1 MQKYK
6 RSNTAIQLITMGYD
20 PSTYERAPEKEENTS
35 NNTQN
40 TDESSSVSPKMVFA
54 VVGLLIGL
62 ALGYGAAQLFT
73 DNSEPVPVEIPID
86 NSNNDELKKLQT
98 NLDQANSEILLL
110 EGRLTSFDETK
121 DLLAKTQNNLDEI
134 NRELLEST
142 NKFNTYE
149 KTIEDLQND
158 LADIQADLAN
168 ANERINELLTVES
181 PPADPAVAVDPEPP
195 APAADPA
202 PDPEPEPAAA
212 TDEKIALGA
221 IDLLYG
227 TSLIPISDPT
237 PIGEAILIETEA
249 TNISENRVTIS
260 WIAIITNIETGE
272 IKEVY
277 VFNIQLDPGKSFKLG
292 NTWTPASAGQYNIEA
307 FAVDNLTDKN
317 PISLTQSK
325 VITVA

>member
-40 TDESSSVSPKMVFA
+40 TNEPSSVSPKMVFA

-98 NLDQANSEILLL
+98 NLDKANSEILIL
-110 EGRLTSFDETK
+110 EGRLASFDETK

-142 NKFNTYE
+142 NKFNIYE
-149 KTIEDLQND
+149 QTIEDLHNEIELHIDD
-158 LADIQADLAN
+158 LEIAN
-168 ANERINELLTVES
+168 ARISALLTVEE
-181 PPADPAVAVDPEPP
+181 PAAADPEPDPEPP
-195 APAADPA
+195 MAADPA
-202 PDPEPEPAAA
+202 PDPEPAAA
-212 TDEKIALGA
+212 IDEKITLGA

-272 IKEVY
+272 IKEIY

>member
-6 RSNTAIQLITMGYD
+6 RNNTAIQLITMGYD
-20 PSTYERAPEKEENTS
+20 PSTYEKAPEKEENTS

-40 TDESSSVSPKMVFA
+40 TDEPSSVSPKMVFA

-73 DNSEPVPVEIPID
+73 DNSESIPVEIPID
-86 NSNNDELKKLQT
+86 NSNNDELRKLQT
-98 NLDQANSEILLL
+98 NLDQANSEILIL

-121 DLLAKTQNNLDEI
+121 DLLAKTQDNLDEI
-134 NRELLEST
+134 NKELLEST
-142 NKFNTYE
+142 NKFNIYE
-149 KTIEDLQND
+149 QTIEDLHNEIELHIDD
-158 LADIQADLAN
+158 LEIAN
-168 ANERINELLTVES
+168 ARISALLTVEE
-181 PPADPAVAVDPEPP
+181 PAAADPEPDPEPP
-195 APAADPA
+195 MAADPA
-202 PDPEPEPAAA
+202 PDPEPAAA
-212 TDEKIALGA
+212 IDEKIALGA

-227 TSLIPISDPT
+227 ISLIPISDPT

-272 IKEVY
+272 IKEIY
-277 VFNIQLDPGKSFKLG
+277 VFNIQLDPGRSFKLG
-292 NTWTPASAGQYNIEA
+292 NTWTPVSAGQYNIEA

>member
-98 NLDQANSEILLL
+98 NLDKANSEILIL

-142 NKFNTYE
+142 NKFNIYE
-149 KTIEDLQND
+149 QTIEDLHNEIELHIDD
-158 LADIQADLAN
+158 LEIAN
-168 ANERINELLTVES
+168 ARISALLTVEE
-181 PPADPAVAVDPEPP
+181 PAAADPEPDPEPP
-195 APAADPA
+195 MAADPA

-272 IKEVY
+272 IKEIY

>member
-40 TDESSSVSPKMVFA
+40 TDEPSSISPKIVFA

-86 NSNNDELKKLQT
+86 KSNNDELSKLQT
-98 NLDQANSEILLL
+98 NLDQANSEILIL
-110 EGRLTSFDETK
+110 EGRLNSFDETK

-149 KTIEDLQND
+149 KTIEDLQNE
-158 LADIQADLAN
+158 LTDIQADLTN

-181 PPADPAVAVDPEPP
+181 PPVDPAMPMDPEPP

-202 PDPEPEPAAA
+202 PDPEPAAA
-212 TDEKIALGA
+212 IDEKISLGA
-221 IDLLYG
+221 MNLVYG
-227 TSLIPISDPT
+227 LSLIPISDPT
-237 PIGEAILIETEA
+237 PVGEAILIETEA
-249 TNISENRVTIS
+249 INISENRVTIS

-272 IKEVY
+272 IKEIY

-292 NTWTPASAGQYNIEA
+292 NTWTPVSAGQYNIEA

>member
-142 NKFNTYE
+142 NKFNIYE
-149 KTIEDLQND
+149 QTIEDLHNEIELHIDD
-158 LADIQADLAN
+158 LEIAN
-168 ANERINELLTVES
+168 ARISALLTVEE
-181 PPADPAVAVDPEPP
+181 PAAADPEPDPEPP
-195 APAADPA
+195 MAADPA
-202 PDPEPEPAAA
+202 PDPEPAAA
-212 TDEKIALGA
+212 IDEKITLGA

>member
-142 NKFNTYE
+142 NKFNIYE
-149 KTIEDLQND
+149 QTIEDLHNEIELHIDD
-158 LADIQADLAN
+158 LEIAN
-168 ANERINELLTVES
+168 ARISALLTVEE
-181 PPADPAVAVDPEPP
+181 PAAADPEPDPEPP
-195 APAADPA
+195 MAADPA
-202 PDPEPEPAAA
+202 PDPEPAAA
-212 TDEKIALGA
+212 IDEKITLGA

-292 NTWTPASAGQYNIEA
+292 NTWTPVSAGQYNIEA

>member
-1 MQKYK
+1 
-6 RSNTAIQLITMGYD
+6 MGYD

-40 TDESSSVSPKMVFA
+40 TDEPSSVSPKMVFA
-54 VVGLLIGL
+54 VIGLLIGL

-86 NSNNDELKKLQT
+86 NSNNDELRKLQT
-98 NLDQANSEILLL
+98 NLDQANSEILIL

-142 NKFNTYE
+142 NKFNIYE
-149 KTIEDLQND
+149 QTIEDLQNEIELHIDD
-158 LADIQADLAN
+158 LEIAN
-168 ANERINELLTVES
+168 ARISALLTVEE
-181 PPADPAVAVDPEPP
+181 PAAADPEPDP
-195 APAADPA
+195 AAADPEPA
-202 PDPEPEPAAA
+202 AADPEPEPDPAEGI
-212 TDEKIALGA
+212 DVKIALGA

-260 WIAIITNIETGE
+260 WIGIITNIETGE
-272 IKEVY
+272 TKEIY

>member
-98 NLDQANSEILLL
+98 NLDKANSEILIL

-142 NKFNTYE
+142 NKFNIYE
-149 KTIEDLQND
+149 QTIEDLHNEIELHIDD
-158 LADIQADLAN
+158 LEIAN
-168 ANERINELLTVES
+168 ARISALLTVEE
-181 PPADPAVAVDPEPP
+181 PAAADPEPDPEPP
-195 APAADPA
+195 MAADPA
-202 PDPEPEPAAA
+202 PDPEPAAA
-212 TDEKIALGA
+212 IDEKIALGA
-221 IDLLYG
+221 INLLYG

-272 IKEVY
+272 IKEIY

>member
-6 RSNTAIQLITMGYD
+6 RSNTAIKLITMGYD

-40 TDESSSVSPKMVFA
+40 TDEPSSISPKIVFA

-86 NSNNDELKKLQT
+86 KSNNDELSKLQT
-98 NLDQANSEILLL
+98 NLDQANSEILIL

-121 DLLAKTQNNLDEI
+121 DLLAKTQNNLDAI

-158 LADIQADLAN
+158 LADIQADLTN

-181 PPADPAVAVDPEPP
+181 PPADPAPDPEPP
-195 APAADPA
+195 MAADPA
-202 PDPEPEPAAA
+202 PDPEPAAA
-212 TDEKIALGA
+212 IDEKISLGA
-221 IDLLYG
+221 MNLVYG
-227 TSLIPISDPT
+227 LSLIPISDPT
-237 PIGEAILIETEA
+237 PVGEAILIETEA
-249 TNISENRVTIS
+249 INISENRVTIS

>member
-40 TDESSSVSPKMVFA
+40 TDEPRSVSPKMVFA

-98 NLDQANSEILLL
+98 NLDKANSEILIL
-110 EGRLTSFDETK
+110 EGRLASFDKTK

-142 NKFNTYE
+142 NKFNIYE
-149 KTIEDLQND
+149 QTIEDLHNEIELHIDD
-158 LADIQADLAN
+158 LEIAN
-168 ANERINELLTVES
+168 ARISALLTVEE
-181 PPADPAVAVDPEPP
+181 PAAADPEPDPEPP
-195 APAADPA
+195 MAADPA

-249 TNISENRVTIS
+249 TNISENRITIS

-272 IKEVY
+272 TKEVY
-277 VFNIQLDPGKSFKLG
+277 VFNIQLDSGKSFRLG
-292 NTWTPASAGQYNIEA
+292 NTWTPDSAGQYNIEA

-317 PISLTQSK
+317 PISSTQSK